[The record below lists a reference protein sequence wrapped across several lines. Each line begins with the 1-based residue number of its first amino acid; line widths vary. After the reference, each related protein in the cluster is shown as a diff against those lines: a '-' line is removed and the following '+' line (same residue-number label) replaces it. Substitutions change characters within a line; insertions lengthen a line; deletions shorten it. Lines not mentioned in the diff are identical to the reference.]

1 MIAKEKDK
9 IQVFDC
15 KYVEGVEKRTHKK
28 LLYKT
33 PVSGLHLQTKG
44 NHGIRDRVGEAS
56 IHVYGKI
63 F

>member
-15 KYVEGVEKRTHKK
+15 KYVEGVEKRPHKK
-28 LLYKT
+28 LLYKP

-44 NHGIRDRVGEAS
+44 NHGIRDREGDEF
-56 IHVYGKI
+56 IHVNR
-63 F
+63 